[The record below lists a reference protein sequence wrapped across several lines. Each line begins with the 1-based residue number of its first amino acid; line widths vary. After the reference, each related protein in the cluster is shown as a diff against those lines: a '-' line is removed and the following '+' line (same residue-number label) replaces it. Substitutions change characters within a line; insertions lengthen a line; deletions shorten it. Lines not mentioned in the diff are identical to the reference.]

1 MNALKNFAADECGA
15 VTVDW
20 VVLSAAIVGL
30 GIAVIASIS
39 QGTGSVG
46 SSVGG
51 ALSNAEVTKLEF
63 PKFY

>member
-1 MNALKNFAADECGA
+1 MDRFKDFLTDESGA

-30 GIAVIASIS
+30 GVAVVASIS

-46 SSVGG
+46 AAVGG
-51 ALSNAEVTKLEF
+51 QLGAAQVTKLEF